1 MKTKLS
7 VLERITLLKIIPIPK
22 EGNRLAFKMIYD
34 LIGEL
39 SFSDKEYKDFGI
51 AEKDNK
57 ISWIRSENK
66 EIEIGD
72 KLLEIIQNA
81 LKELDK
87 AERLDNNLYFLHERF
102 VVNNV

>member
-7 VLERITLLKIIPIPK
+7 VLERITLLKITPVPK

-34 LIGEL
+34 FLGEL
-39 SFSDKEYKDFGI
+39 SFSEKDYKDFGI
-51 AEKDNK
+51 IEKENK
-57 ISWIRSENK
+57 IAWTKTGNK

-72 KLLEIIQNA
+72 KLLEIIQNV

-87 AERLDNNLYFLHERF
+87 TEKLDNDLYFLHERF
-102 VVNNV
+102 VK